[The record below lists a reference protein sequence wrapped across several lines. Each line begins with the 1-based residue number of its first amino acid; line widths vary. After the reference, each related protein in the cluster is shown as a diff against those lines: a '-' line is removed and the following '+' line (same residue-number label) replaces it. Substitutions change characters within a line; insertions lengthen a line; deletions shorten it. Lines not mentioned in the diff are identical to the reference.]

1 MKTFSKIAAA
11 VLVASLLAVP
21 AFAQRGSAD
30 FSKFVA
36 IGDSYGA
43 GYGANSLNERHQ
55 AFSWPA
61 VIARQV
67 GYRLCTPQDV
77 AGSTCFA
84 QPLVSYPG
92 IPGGELILLDLTG
105 SIGQV
110 PGSGSP
116 LMNTFAR
123 PFNNLA
129 VPGANVTD
137 VNTIKGN
144 ESQTAAA
151 AFILRGLGTQVEQA
165 IAQHPTFIAI
175 WIGGNDLLG
184 AVAAG
189 TPALM
194 TPTATFK
201 TQYERMLDTLIA
213 GAPNAGMVVGNLP
226 TNPLSLPYVNTV
238 PPVLVNPAT
247 RQPIL
252 GPNGQPIFLVY
263 DNNGTPAQLTPGSF
277 VLLPALAKIRTGF
290 GIPASLAA
298 VPPFNQLPNV
308 GRPLA
313 GTDVITPDE
322 ATAMAARAA
331 EFNQVINTAASARNI
346 PVADINGLFN
356 RAVTG
361 MSIAGIGINS
371 SFATGGFFSLDGVHL
386 TDLGYLL
393 FANEYIRT
401 INNAYDTRI
410 PVASITQL
418 FANNGAFFG
427 NDANASSFDPTTST
441 MTTQASEALRSV
453 MNPQVPQQAPTRT
466 RRRVAGH

>member
-1 MKTFSKIAAA
+1 MKTFSKLAAA
-11 VLVASLLAVP
+11 VLVASLLAAP

-77 AGSTCFA
+77 AATNCFA

-92 IPGGELILLDLTG
+92 IPGGELVLLDLAG

-110 PGSGSP
+110 QGSGSP

-137 VNTIKGN
+137 VNTIRGN
-144 ESQTAAA
+144 ESQTSAS

-165 IAQHPTFIAI
+165 IAQRPTFIAV

-194 TPTATFK
+194 TPTATFR

-213 GAPNAGMVVGNLP
+213 GAPNAGIVVGNLP
-226 TNPLSLPYVNTV
+226 TNPLALPYVNTV

-247 RQPIL
+247 RQPVL

-290 GIPASLAA
+290 GIPATLASI
-298 VPPFNQLPNV
+298 PPFNQLPNV

-313 GTDVITPDE
+313 GTDVLTADE
-322 ATAMAARAA
+322 ATAIAARAS
-331 EFNQVINTAASARNI
+331 EFNDVIRTAASARNI
-346 PVADINGLFN
+346 PVADVNGLFN
-356 RAVTG
+356 RVATG
-361 MSIAGIGINS
+361 INIAGIPINAAY
-371 SFATGGFFSLDGVHL
+371 ATGGFFSLDGIHL

-401 INNAYDTRI
+401 INNAYKTHV

-418 FANNGAFFG
+418 WANNGAFFG
-427 NDANASSFDPTTST
+427 SDAQAQTFDPTTSS
-441 MTTQASEALRSV
+441 MTTQASEALRNV
-453 MNPQVPQQAPTRT
+453 MNPQVPQQRGK
-466 RRRVAGH
+466 RRVSGH